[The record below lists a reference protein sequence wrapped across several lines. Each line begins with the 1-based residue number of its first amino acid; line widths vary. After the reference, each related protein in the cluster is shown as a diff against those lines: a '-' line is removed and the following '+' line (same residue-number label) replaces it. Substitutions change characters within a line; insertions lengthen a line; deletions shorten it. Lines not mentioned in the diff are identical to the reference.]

1 MNPHA
6 VNYSGSLVGQDL
18 LSPTELTRL
27 MGGEMVVLR
36 SVYRQDTKGRSVSA
50 YPIFDHAAT
59 KMPYRYTFLN
69 QEFNSST
76 KLSDVA
82 IKSRHRSLDLKAQR
96 INYDTAYTEIIK
108 MIGKNLRSKSATG
121 QTAIQ
126 EILNNQ
132 IFSDTELENQVLIS
146 KITNYLYSLAS
157 RIAPQKI
164 ESFKDADFWK
174 KNNSWNAIQG
184 ILEDTVAFKNFKNF
198 VINTKK
204 EVR

>member
-1 MNPHA
+1 
-6 VNYSGSLVGQDL
+6 
-18 LSPTELTRL
+18 
-27 MGGEMVVLR
+27 
-36 SVYRQDTKGRSVSA
+36 
-50 YPIFDHAAT
+50 
-59 KMPYRYTFLN
+59 
-69 QEFNSST
+69 
-76 KLSDVA
+76 
-82 IKSRHRSLDLKAQR
+82 
-96 INYDTAYTEIIK
+96 

-164 ESFKDADFWK
+164 ESFKDADFWR
-174 KNNSWNAIQG
+174 KNNNWNAIQS
-184 ILEDTVAFKNFKNF
+184 ILEDTIAFENFKNF

>member
-1 MNPHA
+1 
-6 VNYSGSLVGQDL
+6 
-18 LSPTELTRL
+18 
-27 MGGEMVVLR
+27 
-36 SVYRQDTKGRSVSA
+36 
-50 YPIFDHAAT
+50 
-59 KMPYRYTFLN
+59 MPYRYTFLN

-132 IFSDTELENQVLIS
+132 IFSDTELENRVLIS

-164 ESFKDADFWK
+164 ESFKDADFWR
-174 KNNSWNAIQG
+174 KNNNWNVIQS
-184 ILEDTVAFKNFKNF
+184 ILEDTIAFENFKNF